1 MAISG
6 VDVFVVHLEV
16 TLKRVGH
23 GGALAGHMTLLERSG
38 GVTHD

>member
-1 MAISG
+1 MAIFG
-6 VDVFVVHLEV
+6 LDVFVVHFEV

-23 GGALAGHMTLLERSG
+23 GGALAWLMTLLERSG